1 MVYAARRRGKGR
13 PRVGRDGPLAHDWKS
28 GFVRLGVVL
37 AASAAVVLGAW
48 LMVRPLGTV
57 SIYLTGYVLLIGG
70 FLALGALYAAV
81 GWIERG
87 FRGNGPPTS
96 ATPSSSGGP
105 GG

>member
-1 MVYAARRRGKGR
+1 MA
-13 PRVGRDGPLAHDWKS
+13 LDWKR
-28 GFVRLGVVL
+28 GFVRAGVVL
-37 AASAAVVLGAW
+37 VVGAVVVLGAR

-87 FRGNGPPTS
+87 FRGNGAGDARRS
-96 ATPSSSGGP
+96 APGGP
-105 GG
+105 TR